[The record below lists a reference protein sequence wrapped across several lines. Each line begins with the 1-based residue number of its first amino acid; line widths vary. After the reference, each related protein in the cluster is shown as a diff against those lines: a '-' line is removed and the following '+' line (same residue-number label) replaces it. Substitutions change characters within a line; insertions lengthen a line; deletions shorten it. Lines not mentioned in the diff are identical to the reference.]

1 MVAPEQAVTLPAQA
15 RPALSAVPRPDDRQ
29 HAGFADQ
36 HPRTPHGED
45 ELMSETLTDSTE
57 HDSTTPGA
65 DEATAT
71 DAVHGRHRG
80 VTAPD
85 DTSEADPHGRH
96 RR

>member
-1 MVAPEQAVTLPAQA
+1 
-15 RPALSAVPRPDDRQ
+15 
-29 HAGFADQ
+29 
-36 HPRTPHGED
+36 
-45 ELMSETLTDSTE
+45 MSETLTDSTE